1 MKFCDLHIDHLD
13 GQGECFVCERIAL
26 HNMICQLQTN
36 MNLDSA
42 VIQSQ
47 RAEIA
52 ELKRQLHVTQPLP

>member
-1 MKFCDLHIDHLD
+1 MKFCDLHTSHLD
-13 GQGECFVCERIAL
+13 GQGECFVCERIRL

-47 RAEIA
+47 KAEIA
-52 ELKRQLHVTQPLP
+52 ELKRQLQFAESQP